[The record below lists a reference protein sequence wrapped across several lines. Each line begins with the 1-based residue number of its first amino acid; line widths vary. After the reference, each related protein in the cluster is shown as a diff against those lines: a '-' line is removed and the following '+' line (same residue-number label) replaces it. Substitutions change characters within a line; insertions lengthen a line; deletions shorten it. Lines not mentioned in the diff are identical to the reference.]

1 MVNAVAPVQGSRERD
16 IRRGPDHGSTSAG
29 RRARGDRSPDA
40 HSQRV
45 SAPRIQITPQ
55 DRVLIFGATGSG
67 KSYLANAIASRW
79 DRVLVFD
86 PKHEDDLP
94 NAAICYGVD
103 AAYRALPGRVVYRP
117 TPIELRDLAARW
129 DRLVEKIFKLGGRH
143 GIKSHETYMLGS
155 ANGGFEPFYAAAHTQ
170 GRALYIPIVDCTQR
184 PLAMP
189 RVCISEATHYFCFFL
204 SDADDRKTASRYMG
218 EPVRDQTPLSHDF
231 WYCGPDKITRRVPAI
246 A

>member
-1 MVNAVAPVQGSRERD
+1 M
-16 IRRGPDHGSTSAG
+16 
-29 RRARGDRSPDA
+29 
-40 HSQRV
+40 
-45 SAPRIQITPQ
+45 
-55 DRVLIFGATGSG
+55 
-67 KSYLANAIASRW
+67 
-79 DRVLVFD
+79 FD